1 MQRLDPKTIIEPSEV
16 DIHIAQLELDRDK
29 LVAAG
34 HHALAGAAAASPLH
48 PSNAAG
54 MFSYMDGV
62 KGLRAENLG
71 GNWEIFHEEGV
82 EGIKNEY
89 LKIRVLFAN
98 VYQACGIVHPKAR
111 SRKGAGSERIACGDL
126 FEASGIELP
135 MSVVKFSGD
144 YKTYYLMVDPRG
156 AMELSLPIVRNGQF
170 LRCIERIFLIE
181 GGDLENTMK
190 NLEEPS
196 SEPDLDVIISRK

>member
-1 MQRLDPKTIIEPSEV
+1 MI
-16 DIHIAQLELDRDK
+16 
-29 LVAAG
+29 AAG
-34 HHALAGAAAASPLH
+34 HHALASAATASPLH

-62 KGLRAENLG
+62 KGLRAENLE
-71 GNWEIFHEEGV
+71 GNWDIFCEEGV

-98 VYQACGIVHPKAR
+98 VHQACGKEHPKAR

-135 MSVVKFSGD
+135 ISTVKFSGD
-144 YKTYYLMVDPRG
+144 YRTYYLMVDPRG

-170 LRCIERIFLIE
+170 LKCVERVFLIE
-181 GGDLENTMK
+181 GGDLENTIK
-190 NLEEPS
+190 GLEEPS
-196 SEPDLDVIISRK
+196 NEPDLDVIISRK